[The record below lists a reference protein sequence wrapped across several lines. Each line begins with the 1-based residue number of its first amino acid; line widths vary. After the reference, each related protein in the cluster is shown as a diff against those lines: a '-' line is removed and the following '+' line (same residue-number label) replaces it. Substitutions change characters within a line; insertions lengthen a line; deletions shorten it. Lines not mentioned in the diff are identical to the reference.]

1 MSSHCLGSGDP
12 SCMVLPRYCRF
23 RRASHLHSQPTPL
36 SLFSREALY
45 SVRDARST
53 TDRLANLSSCPPLL
67 ISTTCLSL
75 LLSHHQQSSASIC
88 SHSRLISFA
97 NTLLWK
103 RQWQLPLEQDISAC
117 RYCCSTL
124 SKSHT
129 ISIGK
134 DTNNTITMSF
144 LSKLK
149 IPHLAV
155 RGIQVFFSLLVLIL
169 SAYGTS
175 DPTTTTSPFKE

>member
-75 LLSHHQQSSASIC
+75 LLSHHQQFICLDLFSLQTNIIRKHSPFGSASG
-88 SHSRLISFA
+88 SSLLNKTFLPVATAAPRSRRA
-97 NTLLWK
+97 T
-103 RQWQLPLEQDISAC
+103 RYPSARIRTTPSPC
-117 RYCCSTL
+117 RSSPSSRFPTSRSGE
-124 SKSHT
+124 SKS
-129 ISIGK
+129 
-134 DTNNTITMSF
+134 
-144 LSKLK
+144 
-149 IPHLAV
+149 
-155 RGIQVFFSLLVLIL
+155 FSPYW
-169 SAYGTS
+169 S
-175 DPTTTTSPFKE
+175 